1 MATTLLGREQF
12 ARHFFFFKKKRKK
25 GALCPASMVTELGDA
40 APGPGDSPS
49 HSTPLGQIGNN
60 QNLPMCQRHLG
71 LWGNFE

>member
-1 MATTLLGREQF
+1 
-12 ARHFFFFKKKRKK
+12 
-25 GALCPASMVTELGDA
+25 MVTELGDA

-49 HSTPLGQIGNN
+49 YSTPLGQIGNN